1 MKKVLSVVLTVA
13 FFIGM
18 FWLLRPVFFEEFF
31 YVAPPTIK
39 YTEAKDYVGQE
50 VVIEDDIKLSNVD
63 DDGNV
68 YMVLGA
74 ADKSGV
80 VILFPFENEDL
91 KIPEGDDRLRV
102 NGTIVE
108 DQGVYGIAVEDNSQ
122 VKVVEK

>member
-31 YVAPPTIK
+31 YVVPPTIK

-50 VVIEDDIKLSNVD
+50 VFIEDNIKASDVD
-63 DDGNV
+63 DNGNV
-68 YMVLGA
+68 FMSLGA
-74 ADKSGV
+74 ADKNGV
-80 VILFPFENEDL
+80 VIFFPMEKEDL
-91 KIPEGDDRLRV
+91 KIPDNDARLRV
-102 NGTIVE
+102 RGTIM
-108 DQGVYGIAVEDNSQ
+108 DIDGIMGIEISDNSQ